1 MSSWLTGQKPSVLLR
16 SQGCACFTGHPG
28 QPLLPRMTTD
38 IVILRCMTPVA
49 TKTALPGSLTTENT
63 PLGSRRSRNS
73 AGLALPVAVQGPY
86 GLV

>member
-1 MSSWLTGQKPSVLLR
+1 MSSWLTGQKPTVLLR
-16 SQGCACFTGHPG
+16 SQGCARFTGHPG
-28 QPLLPRMTTD
+28 QPLLPRMTAD
-38 IVILRCMTPVA
+38 IVIQRCMTLVA
-49 TKTALPGSLTTENT
+49 TKTALPGNLTTENT